1 MLPRDFWLWWR
12 TTVAY
17 ATALQRVSTK
27 SKLTNCWNLSQGLH
41 CHPLRFNR
49 FAASNCKR
57 LQESKK
63 VEEFAELNVVFYV
76 SVFMSEELRSE
87 SIQCRDSGNR
97 IRQASISSSL
107 FQHTT
112 WTQVKT
118 VSWQS
123 AELTLDRMQG
133 RHWIAVSTTN
143 HHVTMANE
151 LPLEVQTASSG
162 IIWFLSNENWSQ
174 TCIWCRKEAMLRRTL
189 HATSMLSSQSMFGPQ
204 TANTLTLLWRCV
216 TSPFTSEVSG
226 IPALDSCLQKGRM
239 ASISVSKILNP
250 RSKAGPQRSELS
262 VDVVTRCFL
271 MNTRIQPETCT
282 PIWACPWMSRTPAP
296 KTNRTASAR
305 MWKSIVDGSIR
316 CQSKSYVCV
325 YIYYVYI

>member
-1 MLPRDFWLWWR
+1 
-12 TTVAY
+12 
-17 ATALQRVSTK
+17 
-27 SKLTNCWNLSQGLH
+27 
-41 CHPLRFNR
+41 
-49 FAASNCKR
+49 
-57 LQESKK
+57 
-63 VEEFAELNVVFYV
+63 
-76 SVFMSEELRSE
+76 
-87 SIQCRDSGNR
+87 
-97 IRQASISSSL
+97 
-107 FQHTT
+107 
-112 WTQVKT
+112 
-118 VSWQS
+118 
-123 AELTLDRMQG
+123 
-133 RHWIAVSTTN
+133 
-143 HHVTMANE
+143 MANE

-162 IIWFLSNENWSQ
+162 MIWFLSNENRSQ
-174 TCIWCRKEAMLRRTL
+174 TCIWCRKEAMLRRTF

-226 IPALDSCLQKGRM
+226 IPALDSCLQKRRM

-316 CQSKSYVCV
+316 CQSKSYVYIYIYV
-325 YIYYVYI
+325 YIYTYI